1 MSEKGLHLGLIMDG
15 NGRWAQE
22 RHLPRTAG
30 HLAGI
35 KSLKKVVLGAINN
48 NVKYLSLYCFSTEN
62 WKRSKEEVAYLMNL
76 FSTKLYSELMFYKEH
91 GIRVLTVGDLTP
103 LPDDAKK
110 AIYETIEGTKNNNI
124 ITIQLAI
131 NYGGQAEITR
141 AVQKAIDSGVKEITA
156 EVIRNNFEH
165 PDIPP
170 VDVIARSAGE
180 KRLSNFLLFDS
191 AYAELVFC
199 DKLWPDWDETD
210 VTMVLEEYSH
220 RVRRFGGIK

>member
-1 MSEKGLHLGLIMDG
+1 MNEKGLHLGLIMDG
-15 NGRWAQE
+15 NGRWAQA

-35 KSLKKVVLGAINN
+35 KSLKKVVQGAINN
-48 NVKYLSLYCFSTEN
+48 NVRYLSLYCFSTEN
-62 WKRSKEEVAYLMNL
+62 WKRSKEEVSYLMSL
-76 FSTKLYSELMFYKEH
+76 FSSKLYSELMFYNEH
-91 GIRVLTVGDLTP
+91 GIRVLTIGDLSP

-110 AIYETIEGTKNNNI
+110 AIKDTVEATKNNSV

-131 NYGGQAEITR
+131 NYGGQDEIVR
-141 AVQKAIDSGVKEITA
+141 AVQKAIDCGVKEITA
-156 EVIRNNFEH
+156 QVIRNNFEH

-210 VTMVLEEYSH
+210 VTKVLEEYSH
-220 RVRRFGGIK
+220 RIRRFGGIK